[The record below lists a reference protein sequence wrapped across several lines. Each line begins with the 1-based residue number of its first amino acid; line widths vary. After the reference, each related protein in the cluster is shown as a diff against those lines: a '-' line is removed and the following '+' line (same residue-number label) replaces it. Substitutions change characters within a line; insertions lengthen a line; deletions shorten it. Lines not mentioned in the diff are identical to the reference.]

1 MRRVAVTGLG
11 VVAPNG
17 IGKEA
22 FWSSCVDGRSGVG
35 PIRSFDPSGHPVR
48 IAAEVPDFDMHPYL
62 PHGHRKSLKIMGRAA
77 RFAVAAA
84 HLGLRDS
91 GLELDKVN
99 PERVGVVMGTGV
111 IPMDLPEVA
120 PVLAEACAGDGRL
133 RVERL
138 GLHGPQSMYPLWLL
152 KYLPNMTAAHISL
165 LHNA

>member
-22 FWSSCVDGRSGVG
+22 FWSSCVEGRSGVG
-35 PIRSFDPSGHPVR
+35 PIRSFNPSGHPVR
-48 IAAEVPDFDMHPYL
+48 IAAEVADFDMEPYL
-62 PHGHRKSLKIMGRAA
+62 PGAHRKSLKIMGRAA

-84 HLGLRDS
+84 GQGVQDS
-91 GLELDKVN
+91 GLELDKIN

-120 PVLAEACAGDGRL
+120 PVLAEACAGTGRFQ
-133 RVERL
+133 VEKL
-138 GLHGPQSMYPLWLL
+138 GQRGHQAMFPLWLL

-165 LHNA
+165 LH